1 MPEQK
6 VSDTPTARTETGNYL
21 YAPDNYR
28 QIAPMQLRA
37 LVHRAPTNYTQDQQ
51 HAATTLKVM
60 EGQMKTVYVLGAGFS
75 VEAGAPTQ
83 EAILRET
90 FKISEADPTT
100 FDHTRFEEFTSFLRE
115 QLHAADSEFS
125 KIELEDIFTP
135 LDRCLAE
142 SSQFRG
148 ISLDKI
154 MKVRES
160 AFYVIGRTIQ
170 VILNQTT
177 NQKDYIDNFATHLTS
192 LSSSRANTKYKKNDP
207 VSVISTNWDI
217 LLDNSIYKSLNATDH
232 YDGVVDYCCYI
243 SSQGESDKT
252 ITPGL
257 EKLGQGGFNVKL
269 LKLHGSLN
277 WLQCPRCARLYANFF
292 EKEAMRSFDFS
303 TSCRHCDKNFPEEM
317 GRHRLTQNLI
327 MPTYLK
333 NLSNPQYRIIWQN
346 AGIEISEAEKIV
358 FIGYS
363 LPQADFEMRQLLSRM
378 TRKNAKIHVVD
389 FLPLEKQESL
399 KMHWTKFFGRREIS
413 FSFDG
418 AKAYINTLHHSI

>member
-1 MPEQK
+1 
-6 VSDTPTARTETGNYL
+6 
-21 YAPDNYR
+21 
-28 QIAPMQLRA
+28 
-37 LVHRAPTNYTQDQQ
+37 
-51 HAATTLKVM
+51 
-60 EGQMKTVYVLGAGFS
+60 MKTVYVLGAGFS

-83 EAILRET
+83 AAILREA
-90 FKISEADPTT
+90 FNLYKDSSHNFESV
-100 FDHTRFEEFTSFLRE
+100 RFEEFISFLRE
-115 QLHAADSEFS
+115 QLNVTDSGFS
-125 KIELEDIFTP
+125 DIDLEDIFTP

-160 AFYVIGRTIQ
+160 VFYVVGRTLQ
-170 VILNQTT
+170 LLLNRT
-177 NQKDYIDNFATHLTS
+177 NKSKDYIDHFANHITN
-192 LSSSRANTKYKKNDP
+192 LSSVRAGIAYKRSDP

-217 LLDNSIYKSLNATDH
+217 LLDNSIYKSLLANKQ

-243 SSQGESDKT
+243 SSKDEGDAT
-252 ITPGL
+252 VTPGL

-277 WLQCPRCARLYANFF
+277 WLQCPRCARLYAKFF
-292 EKEAMRSFDFS
+292 EKEAMHSFEHA
-303 TSCRHCDKNFPEEM
+303 TSCRHCDRNFPEEM
-317 GRHRLTQNLI
+317 GKHLLAQNLI

-346 AGIEISEAEKIV
+346 AGIEISEADKIV

-389 FLPLEKQESL
+389 YLSDENSEAL
-399 KMHWTKFFGRREIS
+399 KRHWLKFFGGREIT
-413 FSFDG
+413 FNFDG
-418 AKAYINTLHHSI
+418 AKSFVNSL